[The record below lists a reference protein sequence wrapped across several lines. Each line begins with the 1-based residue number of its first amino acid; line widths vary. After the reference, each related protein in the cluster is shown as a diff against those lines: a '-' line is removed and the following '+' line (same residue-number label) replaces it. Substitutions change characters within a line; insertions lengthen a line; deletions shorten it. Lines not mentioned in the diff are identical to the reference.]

1 MAAMFFRVNPTYG
14 VLPYS
19 IIKGVPV
26 CICTCAYMCMSAC
39 VCTSAC
45 VYTCAYMCMCVC
57 RVRVTGSG
65 GMPPREY
72 MSFQVI

>member
-1 MAAMFFRVNPTYG
+1 MYM
-14 VLPYS
+14 
-19 IIKGVPV
+19 
-26 CICTCAYMCMSAC
+26 YMCIHVHEC
-39 VCTSAC
+39 VCVYECLC
-45 VYTCAYMCMCVC
+45 VYLCIHVHVCVC